1 MSVVRLIVA
10 TRSSSAKIIKEVSG
24 SVANGA
30 PYIRGN
36 FIPELLAVERTTSSL
51 QSDHWRRP
59 FSSAQSHV
67 KRLFHVLSSVAQ
79 SV

>member
-36 FIPELLAVERTTSSL
+36 FITELLAVERTTSSL
-51 QSDHWRRP
+51 QSDH
-59 FSSAQSHV
+59 
-67 KRLFHVLSSVAQ
+67 
-79 SV
+79 